1 MKGSILNQT
10 VGAVVGTMEDAVD
23 VAKEVGKE
31 VVSVAGGAILDAINT
46 TVQGGGENQMAR

>member
-10 VGAVVGTMEDAVD
+10 AGAVEGAVD
-23 VAKEVGKE
+23 VVKEVGKE

-46 TVQGGGENQMAR
+46 TIQGGGESQMAR